1 MTLTIDLN
9 ADVGELPELMTS
21 GAEEAL
27 LTQVSSASVACG
39 GHAGDNTTM
48 AATLALCARLGVAAG
63 AHPGY
68 PDRARFGRESLALAP
83 EAIAAAVEQQLRSLA
98 AVAARIS
105 VPLVHVKP
113 HGALY
118 NDAAGNPE
126 VATAVALGV
135 AAWRRD
141 VILVARAGSSAL
153 EVYRRAGFAVAAEA
167 FVERGYESDGS
178 LRSRSLPA
186 ALIPEPAR
194 AAAQA
199 VEIACRGRVRA
210 VDGSDVALAADTL
223 CLHGDSPGAAVTA
236 HAVRAALERAGVRI
250 APLRGYS

>member
-1 MTLTIDLN
+1 MTLSIDLN
-9 ADVGELPELMTS
+9 ADVGELPGLVAS
-21 GAEEAL
+21 GEEEAL

-39 GHAGDNTTM
+39 GHAGDDETM
-48 AATLALCARLGVAAG
+48 AATLTLCTRLGVAAG

-83 EAIAAAVEQQLRSLA
+83 EAIAAMVENQLRSLA
-98 AVAARIS
+98 AVAARLA

-118 NDAAGNPE
+118 NDAARNQE
-126 VATAVALGV
+126 VATAIARGV

-141 VILVARAGSSAL
+141 VILVALAGSPAL

-178 LRSRSLPA
+178 LRSRRWA
-186 ALIPEPAR
+186 DALITEPDR

-210 VDGSDVALAADTL
+210 VDGRDFVLAADTL
-223 CLHGDSPGAAVTA
+223 CVHGDSPGAAA
-236 HAVRAALERAGVRI
+236 IARAVRAALERAGVRI
-250 APLRGYS
+250 AALRGYS